1 MGYLEVR
8 NVILLDYAL
17 ILSRYR
23 DILEK
28 KKKSDPNRRNPLNSS
43 LDHSKKKKKSSIYN
57 N

>member
-28 KKKSDPNRRNPLNSS
+28 KKSDPNRRSLLNSS
-43 LDHSKKKKKSSIYN
+43 IDHSIKKKKKN
-57 N
+57 